1 MPFEGEGED
10 DGAAVND
17 LLPDATIAVELRS
30 SELLLTPEEARAGN
44 VLCLRAIELSPIP
57 EARSI
62 PTIPTIPTIPV
73 LSHAGSRTTAF
84 AWRTPILKDFS
95 QHIS

>member
-62 PTIPTIPTIPV
+62 
-73 LSHAGSRTTAF
+73 SHWFPYDRVRVENAD
-84 AWRTPILKDFS
+84 P
-95 QHIS
+95 